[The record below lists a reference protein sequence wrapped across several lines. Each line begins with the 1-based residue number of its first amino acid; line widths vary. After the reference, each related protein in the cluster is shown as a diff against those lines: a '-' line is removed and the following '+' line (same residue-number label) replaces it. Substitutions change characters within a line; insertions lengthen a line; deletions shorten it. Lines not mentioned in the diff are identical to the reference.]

1 MERPILAILI
11 AAALLPGA
19 AVFAQPALPDLVG
32 PAEWDALSSG
42 EKIARAIEPGGAPGL
57 LPRVAAAEAVLRE
70 LEGLELTVG
79 AETLLLIDTPRADLR
94 SPQGMLWLYN
104 RLRAVSGMEGLE
116 YWSASRKRMRTL
128 FTDSYAV
135 DSPEGGRRLPDPLVG
150 QVPAESR
157 IFVYQKDL
165 SFGENVHRVDY
176 RFDGG
181 SVQMTMRNLET
192 IRYLG
197 IPLIRPLESVSVL
210 LAIPEGD
217 RVLLYALSG
226 TRTARFLGLE
236 RSKKDSLFNRLVAIA
251 GWCEEALSREAP

>member
-1 MERPILAILI
+1 M
-11 AAALLPGA
+11 
-19 AVFAQPALPDLVG
+19 G

-42 EKIARAIEPGGAPGL
+42 EKIARAIEPGGAPRL

-79 AETLLLIDTPRADLR
+79 AETLLLIDTPRADLQ

-104 RLRAVSGMEGLE
+104 RLRAVSGMEGL
-116 YWSASRKRMRTL
+116 STGRPAASGCAPCSRTPTPSIRRKGR
-128 FTDSYAV
+128 
-135 DSPEGGRRLPDPLVG
+135 RRLPDPLVG